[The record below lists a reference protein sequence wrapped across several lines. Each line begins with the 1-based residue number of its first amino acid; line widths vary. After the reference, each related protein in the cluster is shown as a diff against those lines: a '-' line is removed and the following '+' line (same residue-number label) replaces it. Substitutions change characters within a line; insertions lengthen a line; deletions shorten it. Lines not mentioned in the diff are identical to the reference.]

1 MSMITI
7 VRPDGE
13 VPEVAS
19 VALAPRVSLPENP
32 VIGLIANGKPL
43 AGELLHA
50 LAAELEIRTGKQFE
64 VEVLSKPS
72 AGHSIDLG
80 EAQRMAARCHV
91 VISGLG
97 D

>member
-1 MSMITI
+1 MSRITI

-13 VPEVAS
+13 PPEIAS
-19 VALAPRVSLPENP
+19 VTLAPRVPLPDQP

-43 AGELLHA
+43 ASEMLHA
-50 LAAELEIRTGKQFE
+50 LVAELEARTSKRFE
-64 VEVLSKPS
+64 IELINKPS
-72 AGHSIDLG
+72 AGHSIELG

-91 VISGLG
+91 VVSGLG

>member
-1 MSMITI
+1 MSRIVV

-13 VPEVAS
+13 IPEVAT
-19 VALAPRVSLPENP
+19 VTLAPRVPLPERP
-32 VIGLIANGKPL
+32 VIGLIVNGKPF
-43 AGELLHA
+43 AGEMLEA
-50 LAAELEIRTGKQFE
+50 VVDELRARTGKEFE
-64 VEVLSKPS
+64 VEVLRKPS
-72 AGHSIDLG
+72 AGHSIELG